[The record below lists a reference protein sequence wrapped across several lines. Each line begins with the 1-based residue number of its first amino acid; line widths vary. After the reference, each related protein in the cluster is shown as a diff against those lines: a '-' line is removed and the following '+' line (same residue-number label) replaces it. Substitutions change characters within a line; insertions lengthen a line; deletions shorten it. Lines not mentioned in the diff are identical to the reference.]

1 MLTKV
6 TPLSTHLTLQEYLAQ
21 WRIKTDLL
29 AAFAE
34 LGVEEPNDL
43 IDIESSHIENIIT
56 SKGLKQ
62 VEATR
67 LRKCYQAIKNPNTPK
82 LNYHPNIEI

>member
-6 TPLSTHLTLQEYLAQ
+6 TPLSTQLSLKDYLAQ
-21 WRIKTDLL
+21 WKIKTDLL

-67 LRKCYQAIKNPNTPK
+67 LRKCYQAIRRVCIQTQDT
-82 LNYHPNIEI
+82 